1 MKRVLILFLMSIAV
15 ISHAQDLHFTQ
26 TFHTPLLINPGA
38 AGVYNGWERVIV
50 NHRNQWLGAGT
61 QFTTTNVGVDFNI
74 GKTKLNDKAH
84 LGVGILFNN
93 DIGGDAKFG
102 SQTGSLTLS
111 GVLPFGRTGHVLS
124 LGIQSGF
131 GMRSASVSA
140 LKFMSQW
147 NGNQF
152 DQTLLSGEENT
163 LNTMSYF
170 DASSGIYYE
179 YDVNN
184 SSFQRNNNF
193 KIQAGFSIY
202 HINQPMMRFTTID
215 GNRLNRKYVL
225 QAGVVADLPNR
236 DWAVDGNVLQ
246 FIQGPHLETILGL
259 IMRYR
264 LNDGASITGFSQDAY
279 IGFGAYYRV
288 NDAIAP
294 TIALQFKGFKF
305 NVSYDI
311 TTSIMRK
318 AYYGGSLEFSLTY
331 TNLNYSLFKKRW
343 R

>member
-1 MKRVLILFLMSIAV
+1 MKYYLFVCCAFLSATFF
-15 ISHAQDLHFTQ
+15 AQDLHFTQ

-38 AGVYNGWERVIV
+38 AGVYNGWERVII

-61 QFTTTNVGVDFNI
+61 QFTTTSIGADFNI
-74 GKTKLNDKAH
+74 GKSKLNDKAH
-84 LGVGILFNN
+84 LGIGILFNN
-93 DIGGDAKFG
+93 DIGGDSKFG
-102 SQTGSLTLS
+102 SQTGSLTLN
-111 GVLPFGRTGHVLS
+111 GILPFGRTGHSLS

-131 GMRSASVSA
+131 GMRSASISA

-147 NGNQF
+147 NGYQF
-152 DQTLLSGEENT
+152 DQTQLSGEENT
-163 LNTMSYF
+163 LNIMSYF

-179 YDVNN
+179 YDVNK
-184 SSFQRNNNF
+184 SSFQRNNNL
-193 KIQAGFSIY
+193 KIQAGFSVY
-202 HINQPMMRFTTID
+202 HVNQPLMRFTTVD
-215 GNRLNRKYVL
+215 GNRLFRKYVL
-225 QAGVVADLPNR
+225 HAGVVADLPNR
-236 DWAVDGNVLQ
+236 DWAIDGNVLQ

-288 NDAIAP
+288 NNAVSP
-294 TIALQFKGFKF
+294 TLALQFKGFKF

-318 AYYGGSLEFSLTY
+318 AYYGGSLEFSLSY
-331 TNLNYSLFKKRW
+331 TNLNHALFKKRW